1 MDRAGAEE
9 EGYMSQRGD
18 KGEGHAR
25 KPGRSTCFGGHR
37 GRGGP
42 SSQRSS
48 LSSNWSFWRPV
59 NAHGGHQQQVH
70 DASVGF
76 QPEHVPRPP
85 HHGEPSKGFSRQFY
99 SMNLEG
105 IPQFPARTSTAN
117 PGLDGH
123 KYNQALSEEHKVAP
137 STPVQLDLKQQQFP
151 HQPNK
156 FVGRRLKNTV
166 EITHAEAH
174 EELKLDKRMEPS
186 PITPMQIMHKAKKKY
201 VVGKVSHQ
209 EEVKLRQLN
218 AILNKVTQQNFLKLS
233 KEVEEIN
240 IDNVAILTWFVS
252 NIYCRVLVEPTFCQ
266 VYANFCSQLVLSL
279 PGFSE
284 DNESITFMRLL
295 LNICQ
300 MEFERSERKE
310 AEADKREE
318 GGAIN
323 QTKEEREERR
333 IDARKRMLGNIRFI
347 GELYKKR
354 MLTERIMHECIKK
367 LIGDFQ
373 NPDEKNIEGL
383 CTLMSTIG
391 EIIDHRK
398 SKEHMDAYFDI
409 MQKLSISQE
418 LPFRVRFLLRDAI
431 DLRKNK
437 WQQRCKLI
445 SS

>member
-1 MDRAGAEE
+1 MRGMRGNPVGPPASAATMDAAAPPASDLPSLRTAASGGLSMPTACT
-9 EGYMSQRGD
+9 SS
-18 KGEGHAR
+18 
-25 KPGRSTCFGGHR
+25 RSTT
-37 GRGGP
+37 P
-42 SSQRSS
+42 PLVSSQSMCRS
-48 LSSNWSFWRPV
+48 LC
-59 NAHGGHQQQVH
+59 H
-70 DASVGF
+70 DC
-76 QPEHVPRPP
+76 
-85 HHGEPSKGFSRQFY
+85 
-99 SMNLEG
+99 
-105 IPQFPARTSTAN
+105 RTM
-117 PGLDGH
+117 
-123 KYNQALSEEHKVAP
+123 ALSEEHKVAP
-137 STPVQLDLKQQQFP
+137 STPVQLDLKQKQLP

-166 EITHAEAH
+166 EITHAEVH

-186 PITPMQIMHKAKKKY
+186 PIKHMQIMHKAKKKY

-233 KEVEEIN
+233 KEVAEIN
-240 IDNVAILTWFVS
+240 IDNVATLTWFVS

-266 VYANFCSQLVLSL
+266 VYANFCSQLVWSL

-284 DNESITFMRLL
+284 DNESITFKRVL

-300 MEFERSERKE
+300 MEFERSERKK

-318 GGAIN
+318 EGSIN
-323 QTKEEREERR
+323 QTKEKREERR
-333 IDARKRMLGNIRFI
+333 IDARRRMLGNIRFI

-373 NPDEKNIEGL
+373 NPDEKTIEGL

-391 EIIDHRK
+391 ETIDHRK
-398 SKEHMDAYFDI
+398 SKEHMDAYFDT
-409 MQKLSISQE
+409 MQKLSTNQE
-418 LPFRVRFLLRDAI
+418 LSFRVRLLLRDAI

-445 SS
+445 LS